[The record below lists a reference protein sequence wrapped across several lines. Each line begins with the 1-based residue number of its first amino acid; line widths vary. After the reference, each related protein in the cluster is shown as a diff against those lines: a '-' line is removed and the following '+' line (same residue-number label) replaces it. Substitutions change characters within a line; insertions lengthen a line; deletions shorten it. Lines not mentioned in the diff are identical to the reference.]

1 MTWIM
6 AYHDGNWH
14 LTKHISVVSTSYCD
28 SMYLA
33 CALAHSME
41 LSALKFSPIS
51 FTLTLTQSTIHVL
64 INLLYKSQ
72 DTPLHHDQ
80 SWPLLPIIFQKHHN
94 VLKAFRTKP
103 TKYLPHGTPSSS
115 LCLLQAKAGRQQNWR
130 CFFDLIPEI
139 WEQSSYYILKS

>member
-1 MTWIM
+1 MAWIM

-64 INLLYKSQ
+64 IIFFINLKI
-72 DTPLHHDQ
+72 HHYIMTNLGLCYLSFSKNITM
-80 SWPLLPIIFQKHHN
+80 SWKHLEPNLPS
-94 VLKAFRTKP
+94 T
-103 TKYLPHGTPSSS
+103 YLPHGTPSSS
-115 LCLLQAKAGRQQNWR
+115 LCLLQGAKKKKTDAA
-130 CFFDLIPEI
+130 FFDLIPEI
-139 WEQSSYYILKS
+139 WEQSLLKLCC